1 MSSQQKTTYKIN
13 PFNIV
18 IFGGDGDLSK
28 RKIVPALFHRY
39 AAKQLNVDFNIY
51 CISRSSNNEEQF
63 KLVLREF
70 ILITNHKECKERD
83 IDKFLKHVKLLQIK
97 KNNDL
102 FYADKKESR

>member
-1 MSSQQKTTYKIN
+1 MSLKQKTTYKIN

-51 CISRSSNNEEQF
+51 CIS
-63 KLVLREF
+63 
-70 ILITNHKECKERD
+70 
-83 IDKFLKHVKLLQIK
+83 
-97 KNNDL
+97 
-102 FYADKKESR
+102 

>member
-1 MSSQQKTTYKIN
+1 MNLKQKIRYKIN

-51 CISRSSNNEEQF
+51 CISRSSNDEEQF
-63 KLVLREF
+63 KTVLREF
-70 ILITNHKECKERD
+70 IVKTNHKGSKEKATD
-83 IDKFLKHVKLLQIK
+83 EFLKHVKLLQIK
-97 KNNDL
+97 KNRGS
-102 FYADKKESR
+102 F

>member
-1 MSSQQKTTYKIN
+1 MNLKQKIRYKIN

-28 RKIVPALFHRY
+28 RKIVPALFHRF

-51 CISRSSNNEEQF
+51 CISRSSNDEGQF

-70 ILITNHKECKERD
+70 ILKTNHKESKEKV
-83 IDKFLKHVKLLQIK
+83 ID
-97 KNNDL
+97 
-102 FYADKKESR
+102 